1 MRRLKEYY
9 KNTILPNFI
18 KDNIFANRME
28 VPHLVKIVVNVGFGN
43 ISGNKKMM
51 DSVLNDITMIT
62 GQKPIVTKAASS
74 IAGFKIRRG
83 FPIGCKVTL
92 RRDRMY
98 DFFDKLLSV
107 TLPTIRDFRGLS
119 SRSFDGNGNFNF
131 GIKEHIVFPEIEYD
145 KIESI
150 IGMNITIVTSA
161 KNDKDGILLFKAFS
175 FPFF

>member
-18 KDNIFANRME
+18 KDDIFFNKMA
-28 VPHLVKIVVNVGFGN
+28 VPRIVKIIVNVGFGN
-43 ISGNKKMM
+43 ISGNKKLM
-51 DSVLNDITMIT
+51 DSILKDIMMIT
-62 GQKPIVTKAASS
+62 GQKPIITKAVSS

-83 FPIGCKVTL
+83 FPVGCKVTL
-92 RRDRMY
+92 RKDRMY

-107 TLPTIRDFRGLS
+107 TLPTIRDFRGIS
-119 SRSFDGNGNFNF
+119 AKSFDGNGNFNF

-161 KNDKDGILLFKAFS
+161 KNDKDGMLLFKAFG